1 MKKLYDCIFLDRD
14 GTLNPDSGYISKLND
29 FKLFE
34 FTIPALKELSMHG
47 NRFCIVTNQSGVARG
62 LIHQQDLHAIHNF
75 IKAEFKRHG
84 IHLLGIYVCHD
95 HPDNATERRKPG
107 AGMFLE
113 AKAEYN
119 LNLIQCLMIGDSPAD
134 IQAGDML
141 GMETMLV
148 LTGRGKQTKHKLQGF
163 INPTFTVSNIKE
175 GSELLIQ

>member
-1 MKKLYDCIFLDRD
+1 MKKSYDCIFLDRD
-14 GTLNPDSGYISKLND
+14 GTLNPDPGYISKLDD

-47 NRFCIVTNQSGVARG
+47 NRFCIMTNQSGVARG

-75 IKAEFKRHG
+75 IKTEFKRHG
-84 IHLLGIYVCHD
+84 IPLLGIYVCTD

-113 AKAEYN
+113 AKAEHN
-119 LNLIQCLMIGDSPAD
+119 LDLIKCLMIGDSPAD

-148 LTGRGKQTKHKLQGF
+148 LTGRGKQTKHKLQDF
-163 INPTFTVSNIKE
+163 ISPTFTVSNIKE

>member
-1 MKKLYDCIFLDRD
+1 MKKSYDCIFLDRD
-14 GTLNPDSGYISKLND
+14 GTLNPDPGYISKLDN

-47 NRFCIVTNQSGVARG
+47 NRFCITTNQSGVARG
-62 LIHQQDLHAIHNF
+62 LIHQKDLNAIHNF
-75 IKAEFKRHG
+75 IKTEFKRNE
-84 IHLLGIYVCHD
+84 IPLLGIYVCTD

-113 AKAEYN
+113 AKAEHG
-119 LNLIQCLMIGDSPAD
+119 LDLINCLMIGDSPAD
-134 IQAGDML
+134 IQAGEML

-148 LTGRGKQTKHKLQGF
+148 LTGRGKQTEHKLQDF
-163 INPTFTVSNIKE
+163 ISPTFTVSNIKE